1 MTTGNARCRQ
11 ATRSVAGLV
20 RVPRSVAGLVRVPR
34 VGAEEDASVWDRKSH
49 DFRYGGKQAPGV
61 VLGLFLLIALGPAL
75 PGCGGSGSGESLS
88 AQYQQALQ
96 IADSELRVTQLL
108 RVADKQHSAGDA
120 AGVDKSLASAT
131 DAARLVRDAGGRATA
146 LNRIGMVTA
155 RMNRPSDAKNIFR
168 EVQKTVGE
176 MSDAEA
182 RSALLTRMAYTYEKY
197 LGESREAADL
207 LDRAEQNAD
216 QIARPEG
223 RIEALLE
230 VAYTYFGLGHE
241 QQAQQRVD
249 RTLDDAR
256 GLEDVRKRAD
266 SLASAAAI
274 VIKMKQADTAKTLF
288 QEAQQTAGE
297 IPDPLSRA
305 YAYVHLGT
313 KLIAADL
320 KGAAQK
326 VLQLAETSADQVTDQ
341 SMRGPLMEKIYA
353 TRRQTT
359 A

>member
-1 MTTGNARCRQ
+1 MEKLVAALSACGFRCSMPGGSYFLYTPAPRGVEGGPEFASAEAASQ
-11 ATRSVAGLV
+11 YLITEKSIVTVPWDDAGAFLRFSVTY
-20 RVPRSVAGLVRVPR
+20 VADDP
-34 VGAEEDASVWDRKSH
+34 AAEDALMAETV
-49 DFRYGGKQAPGV
+49 
-61 VLGLFLLIALGPAL
+61 
-75 PGCGGSGSGESLS
+75 
-88 AQYQQALQ
+88 
-96 IADSELRVTQLL
+96 
-108 RVADKQHSAGDA
+108 
-120 AGVDKSLASAT
+120 
-131 DAARLVRDAGGRATA
+131 ARLQQIQTGVLKATA

-155 RMNRPSDAKNIFR
+155 RMNRTSDAKNIFR

-176 MSDAEA
+176 VSDAEA
-182 RSALLTRMAYTYEKY
+182 RSALLTRMAYAYGKY

-207 LDRAEQNAD
+207 LDRAEQDAD

-230 VAYTYFGLGHE
+230 VAYTYFGLGEE

-274 VIKMKQADTAKTLF
+274 VIKMKQADTAKSLF

-326 VLQLAETSADQVTDQ
+326 ILQLAEASADQVTDQ